1 MQYDFL
7 YERSAHPFGKS
18 WEKWAALWCN
28 WMFSIPKKKNP
39 SLDETGKYCSI
50 NQNDENV
57 WFLTGTFG
65 NIIVP
70 VKRKCTIPA
79 RKAIFFPILVKE
91 DSLEEDSDLKT
102 ELELIKRSRD
112 ATNRLIQME
121 AAIDGEIVDQLES
134 YRAQSEVFDLV
145 FPKDNVYDVK
155 PGLTR
160 SVCDG
165 YWLFIKPL
173 EIGKHDIYFKGETLL
188 KEAHTLTHLK
198 GREVYHPIMRHINEK
213 STFKLEVSYELTII
227 SEDRV

>member
-7 YERSAHPFGKS
+7 YERNVHPFGKS
-18 WEKWAALWCN
+18 WEKWAAIWCS
-28 WMFSIPKKKNP
+28 WMLSIPKKKNP
-39 SLDETGKYCSI
+39 SLDETGKYCSM

-65 NIIVP
+65 NIVP

-79 RKAIFFPILVKE
+79 GKAIFFPILVKE
-91 DSLEEDSDLKT
+91 DSLEEDSDLRT

-112 ATNRLIQME
+112 ATNRVVHME
-121 AAIDGEIVDQLES
+121 ATIDGEKVGRLES
-134 YRAQSEVFDLV
+134 YRVQSEVFDLT
-145 FPKDNVYDVK
+145 FPENNVYGVR

-173 EIGKHDIYFKGETLL
+173 QIGKHFIDFKGETSLN
-188 KEAHTLTHLK
+188 EAYTLTQLK
-198 GREVYHPIMRHINEK
+198 NSEVHSPILEHVNENL
-213 STFKLEVSYELTII
+213 TFKLQVSYELTII
-227 SEDRV
+227 KQ

>member
-7 YERSAHPFGKS
+7 YERNAHPFGKS

-28 WMFSIPKKKNP
+28 WMLSIPKKNNP
-39 SLDETGKYCSI
+39 SLDETGKYCSM
-50 NQNDENV
+50 NQNYENV

-65 NIIVP
+65 NIVP

-79 RKAIFFPILVKE
+79 GKAIFFPILVKE

-112 ATNRLIQME
+112 ATNRLIHME
-121 AAIDGEIVDQLES
+121 ATIDGEKVDQLES
-134 YRAQSEVFDLV
+134 YRAQSKVFDLT
-145 FPKDNVYDVK
+145 FPEDCVYHVR

-173 EIGKHDIYFKGETLL
+173 QVGKHYIYFKGKTSLE
-188 KEAHTLTHLK
+188 EDYTLTQLK
-198 GREVYHPIMRHINEK
+198 SNEVYSQNWQNIDDR
-213 STFKLEVSYELTII
+213 TFKLEVSYELTII
-227 SEDRV
+227 KQ

>member
-1 MQYDFL
+1 MQYDLL
-7 YERSAHPFGKS
+7 YERNVHPFGKS

-28 WMFSIPKKKNP
+28 WLLSIPKRKNP

-65 NIIVP
+65 NIVP

-79 RKAIFFPILVKE
+79 GRAIFFPILVKE

-102 ELELIKRSRD
+102 ELELVNRSKG
-112 ATNRLIQME
+112 ATNRVVDME
-121 AAIDGEIVDQLES
+121 ATIDGEKVGHLEK
-134 YRAQSEVFDLV
+134 YRVQSEVFDLT
-145 FPKDNVYDVK
+145 FPKDNVYDVRAA
-155 PGLTR
+155 LTR

-173 EIGKHDIYFKGETLL
+173 QIGKHYIYFKGENLL
-188 KEAHTLTHLK
+188 AEPYTTAQLK
-198 GREVYHPIMRHINEK
+198 NTEVYNQIWEHINENL
-213 STFKLEVSYELTII
+213 TFKLEVLYELTII
-227 SEDRV
+227 KPRR